1 MSFSHENLKVYQ
13 KAIAFVAWT
22 QLLMETLPRAISAK
36 DQLER
41 ASTSIALNLAEGNA
55 KFSYRDRGRFWQ
67 IAHGSAVECAACLDV
82 LVARKVVEPQMI
94 QAGKGMLEEI
104 VRMILALLNGLGLRF
119 REDELEYGS
128 PSSRLDGAFVGADEA
143 LDEEEGRRGR

>member
-1 MSFSHENLKVYQ
+1 MAFSHENLKVYQ

-22 QLLMETLPRAISAK
+22 QSLIETLPRGISAK

-41 ASTSIALNLAEGNA
+41 ASTSIPLNLAEGNA
-55 KFSYRDRGRFWQ
+55 KFSHRDRGRFWQ

-82 LVARKVVEPQMI
+82 LVARNVSQPQVA
-94 QAGKGMLEEI
+94 QCGKGMLEEI
-104 VRMILALLNGLGLRF
+104 VRMILAMLNGLGQRF

-128 PSSRLDGAFVGADEA
+128 SSPRLTGAFVGSREA
-143 LDEEEGRRGR
+143 EEEDGRGR